1 MESGASIEDFEA
13 IQNSRQAAI
22 NVFEKQMKDQ
32 DNLRREIVQAWL
44 GPFNCES
51 CESQQRTH
59 LSTRS
64 VCKDPGRWLL
74 DNPRFQDWLNPD
86 YCSKPLLWLNG
97 IPGAGKTFIKIY
109 PI

>member
-13 IQNSRQAAI
+13 IQNSRQTAI
-22 NVFEKQMKDQ
+22 NAFEKQMKDQ
-32 DNLRREIVQAWL
+32 KNLRREIVNAWHC
-44 GPFNCES
+44 PFS
-51 CESQQRTH
+51 CESQQETH
-59 LSTRS
+59 LSTKS

-74 DNPRFQDWLNPD
+74 NDARFQDWLDPD

-97 IPGAGKTFIKIY
+97 IPGAGRTFVKID